1 MRENADQK
9 NVECRLFYAVIMT
22 ELDKIIKPLNNGKT
36 IKFYHRY
43 TDDPLNTLKVLIKYF

>member
-1 MRENADQK
+1 MQTRK
-9 NVECRLFYAVIMT
+9 TPTFLRKLFYAVIMT

-43 TDDPLNTLKVLIKYF
+43 TDDPLNTFKVLIKCF